1 MREHAAQDDPW
12 EAPDPALALAL
23 AELRSYRR
31 RMARAR
37 IANQISEVLVL
48 LALAATTVAAALASA
63 PWLTALLATV
73 SLVLTALR
81 KTFDWRGTW
90 AASATRWSRLR
101 TAVHRYRLLPE
112 ERRDDEAARALVAMV
127 DEVSGIQTEDWA
139 PPRHEQPDEPG
150 RS

>member
-48 LALAATTVAAALASA
+48 LALAATTVAAALAAA
-63 PWLTALLATV
+63 PWLTALLAAV
-73 SLVLTALR
+73 SLVLAGLR
-81 KTFDWRGTW
+81 KSFDWRGNW
-90 AASATRWSRLR
+90 VSSAAQWSRLR
-101 TAVHRYRLLPE
+101 SAVHQYRLLPE
-112 ERRDDEAARALVAMV
+112 ERRDGEAARALVATV
-127 DEVSGIQTEDWA
+127 DEISGMETEDWTS
-139 PPRHEQPDEPG
+139 RRERTEEPG
-150 RS
+150 HP